1 MKIEISKVTSK
12 GQVVIPSK
20 LRKRLGIREGT
31 QVVFAEEESRLV
43 LQPLTKDYVAKLR
56 GLLAGARSPLKT
68 ILEDRRKENK

>member
-1 MKIEISKVTSK
+1 MKIEISRVSGK

-31 QVVFAEEESRLV
+31 QVVFTEEESRLV
-43 LQPLTKDYVAKLR
+43 LQPLTKGYIAKLR
-56 GLLAGARSPLKT
+56 GILAGAPSPLKT